1 MLTNILTDDLAGTS
15 NLFVNLLNFNIE
27 YESDWF
33 IAMSSESDGQVSAFL
48 RTSKFI
54 PDSYQKSCQGLIITF
69 VVKDVEPYFS
79 KAKTLALEIIEPPR
93 DLPYGQ
99 RRLLIK
105 DKSGALIDISAPT
118 APLDRNYG

>member
-48 RTSKFI
+48 RASNLSQI
-54 PDSYQKSCQGLIITF
+54 H
-69 VVKDVEPYFS
+69 
-79 KAKTLALEIIEPPR
+79 
-93 DLPYGQ
+93 
-99 RRLLIK
+99 IK
-105 DKSGALIDISAPT
+105 NLVRG
-118 APLDRNYG
+118 

>member
-1 MLTNILTDDLAGTS
+1 MLTNILTDDLASTS
-15 NLFVNLLNFNIE
+15 NLFANLLNFNIE
-27 YESDWF
+27 YKSDWF
-33 IAMSSESDGQVSAFL
+33 ITMSSGAHRKISAFL
-48 RTSKFI
+48 RTSEFI
-54 PDSYQKSCQGLIITF
+54 PELYQKPCQGLIITF
-69 VVKDVEPYFS
+69 VVKDVEPYLS
-79 KAKTLALEIIEPPR
+79 KAKTLTLELVEPPR